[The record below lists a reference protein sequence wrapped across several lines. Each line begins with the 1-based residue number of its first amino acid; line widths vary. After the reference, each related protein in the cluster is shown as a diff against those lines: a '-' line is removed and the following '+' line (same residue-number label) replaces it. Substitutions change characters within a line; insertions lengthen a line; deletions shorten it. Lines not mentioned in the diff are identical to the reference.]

1 MSRRLLV
8 PGGAGW
14 PAPLDDL
21 AALHPSLAVASLWVE
36 GDLPELPELPGVAV
50 VGARR
55 ATPVGREVARRI
67 GAELGGRGVTVVSGF
82 AEGIDAAAHRGCL
95 AAGGRTVAVLG
106 CGLAVPYPR
115 AHQGLRT
122 ELSLR
127 GALMTEYTAWD
138 SPLRWHFP
146 TRNRIIATLARV
158 VIVVEAGA
166 SSGALSTARWAADLG
181 REVLAV
187 PASIL
192 AEGSA
197 GSNRLLRD
205 GARPYLDISDLADL
219 LPPLSG
225 GPPPGDGWEPSEASR
240 GRGGAAPGQGGL
252 AVRLLAV
259 IGAEP
264 VPRELVA
271 HALGLGARDLAVLVG
286 EMELCGSVRS
296 LPGGLVQR
304 VHGPVGTRA
313 EVSLPAADHRAARA
327 GGGQP
332 AGR

>member
-21 AALHPSLAVASLWVE
+21 AALDPSLGVASLWVE
-36 GDLPELPELPGVAV
+36 GERPDLPELPGVAV

-55 ATPVGREVARRI
+55 ASLSGLAAARRI
-67 GAELGGRGVTVVSGF
+67 AGDLARRGVTVVSGF

-95 AAGGRTVAVLG
+95 VGGGRTVAVLG

-127 GALMTEYTAWD
+127 GAMMTEYTAWD
-138 SPLRWHFP
+138 APLRWHFP
-146 TRNRIIATLARV
+146 HRNRIIATLARA
-158 VIVVEAGA
+158 VIVVEAGV

-192 AEGSA
+192 SEGNL

-219 LPPLSG
+219 LPPPEAPS
-225 GPPPGDGWEPSEASR
+225 PPGG
-240 GRGGAAPGQGGL
+240 GRGGSEPQQWKGGTAPGHGE
-252 AVRLLAV
+252 AARRLLGV

-271 HALGLGARDLAVLVG
+271 RALGLGARDLAVLVG
-286 EMELCGSVRS
+286 EMELGGSVRT
-296 LPGGLVQR
+296 LPGGLVQL
-304 VHGPVGTRA
+304 VHGP
-313 EVSLPAADHRAARA
+313 
-327 GGGQP
+327 GGN
-332 AGR
+332 R

>member
-1 MSRRLLV
+1 VSRRLLV
-8 PGGAGW
+8 PDGAGW

-21 AALHPSLAVASLWVE
+21 AELNPSLRVASLWVE
-36 GDLPELPELPGVAV
+36 GELPELPGVAV

-55 ATPVGREVARRI
+55 ASVVGLEAARRI
-67 GAELGGRGVTVVSGF
+67 AADLARRGVTVVSGF
-82 AEGIDAAAHRGCL
+82 AEGIDVAAHRGCL
-95 AAGGRTVAVLG
+95 LAGGRTVAVLG

-122 ELSLR
+122 DLSSS
-127 GALMTEYTAWD
+127 GALITEYSAWD

-146 TRNRIIATLARV
+146 HRNRIIAALSLAV
-158 VIVVEAGA
+158 VVVEARTA
-166 SSGALSTARWAADLG
+166 SGALSTARWAADLG

-187 PASIL
+187 PGSIL
-192 AEGSA
+192 GRAND

-219 LPPLSG
+219 LPPPEAAS
-225 GPPPGDGWEPSEASR
+225 PPGESR
-240 GRGGAAPGQGGL
+240 GGLDAPQRKRDTAPGQGEV
-252 AVRLLAV
+252 AARLLEV

-271 HALGLGARDLAVLVG
+271 RALGLGARNLAVLVG
-286 EMELCGSVRS
+286 EMELGGSVRT

-304 VHGPVGTRA
+304 VLGP
-313 EVSLPAADHRAARA
+313 
-327 GGGQP
+327 GGC
-332 AGR
+332 R

>member
-1 MSRRLLV
+1 VSRRLLV
-8 PGGAGW
+8 PGGPGW
-14 PAPLDDL
+14 PAGLDDL
-21 AALHPSLAVASLWVE
+21 AELNPSLRVASLWVE
-36 GDLPELPELPGVAV
+36 GELPELPELPGVAV

-55 ATPVGREVARRI
+55 ATQVGREVARRI
-67 GAELGGRGVTVVSGF
+67 GAELGARGVTVVSGF
-82 AEGIDAAAHRGCL
+82 AEGIDVAAHRGCL
-95 AAGGRTVAVLG
+95 AARGRTLAVLG

-127 GALMTEYTAWD
+127 GWLVTEYTSWD
-138 SPLRWHFP
+138 APLRWHFP
-146 TRNRIIATLARV
+146 HRNRIIAALARA
-158 VIVVEAGA
+158 VIVVEAGV

-192 AEGSA
+192 AEGNT

-205 GARPYLDISDLADL
+205 GARPYLDVSDLADL
-219 LPPLSG
+219 LPRLAAGAPAEFSGLS
-225 GPPPGDGWEPSEASR
+225 EQAQ
-240 GRGGAAPGQGGL
+240 GRPGAAAGQGAA
-252 AVRLLAV
+252 AVRLLEA

-271 HALGLGARDLAVLVG
+271 GALGLGARDLAVLVG
-286 EMELCGSVRS
+286 EMELTGSIRT

-304 VHGPVGTRA
+304 VHGR
-313 EVSLPAADHRAARA
+313 
-327 GGGQP
+327 GGI
-332 AGR
+332 R